1 MNPNKNKIIMLYPAN
16 SADLVLEIGVAC
28 IGVLLPLIVGLDTLS
43 GISGDGMDLVLGLAM
58 SLLFFSGAALVGI
71 LYWRRFPARNFL
83 LLDVERGVLLY
94 GRWGWQAR
102 QEYPLSIFTAVAAEK
117 VWDDYRGYYGRLWL
131 ESADGKNDLVL
142 EENFPSHKSSLQGLD
157 NIQSHIARTT
167 GLAKRPVIN
176 TEIRTEEKT
185 AADLSKLRVQ
195 QPETLPVW
203 RQAVN
208 LAAAGLCLAGGL
220 AAALGGGL
228 AKRRPA
234 QTVVFWRGADGNRA
248 AGSSGIGSTN
258 SFPCATCKKNSAN
271 KLTAA
276 IRIQGG
282 FQIA

>member
-43 GISGDGMDLVLGLAM
+43 GISGDGVGSVLGLVM

-71 LYWRRFPARNFL
+71 LYWRRFTARNFL
-83 LLDVERGVLLY
+83 RLDVERGVLLY
-94 GRWGWQAR
+94 GRWYWKWQAR

-142 EENFPSHKSSLQGLD
+142 EENFPSHKGSLQGLD

-185 AADLSKLRVQ
+185 AADLSKLRVP

-208 LAAAGLCLAGGL
+208 LAAAGLWIWLAVWLLRLAADWQSGGL
-220 AAALGGGL
+220 PKPLYFGVVPMAIGL
-228 AKRRPA
+228 LAVAVSEVRTVFRARRA
-234 QTVVFWRGADGNRA
+234 RKTQQTN
-248 AGSSGIGSTN
+248 
-258 SFPCATCKKNSAN
+258 
-271 KLTAA
+271 
-276 IRIQGG
+276 
-282 FQIA
+282 